1 METSELQSIFS
12 PSRLVPV
19 ALCALLAAC
28 ASGSSPFAPRGAQ
41 SLLAPAT
48 VERART
54 SAINV
59 DPRRLDV
66 NTLQTAEVTV
76 DEDGSTAK
84 FTTSGSKACRGL
96 VTWSPQKAKTKAF
109 HVKVTAGAKK
119 GSCVITFADAHNNTA
134 RLPVVVRPEPTSAS
148 FAFGGYAQNF
158 TVPNGVLSVTIA
170 ALGAQGGYAAGG
182 GGTGGGL
189 GGSVTATV
197 PVKPGA
203 VLSIYVG
210 GMGGNYQGTIQG
222 GGFNGGGAGGCG
234 CGAGSFGPAGSGGG
248 ASDVRVGKGM
258 LSDRIV
264 VAGGGGGSG
273 YEAIAGGAGGGL
285 TGGDGTGTAG
295 YGGAGASQTAGG
307 TGGAIGLYGP
317 AACNDGTTGVLGV
330 GGTGGGT
337 LNGTQCSAY
346 GGGGGGGGYYGGGGG
361 GAGGAYPNGTF
372 NQGSGGGGSGFAE
385 PSATN
390 VVMATGVQAGNGS
403 VKITWKN
410 P

>member
-1 METSELQSIFS
+1 MSS
-12 PSRLVPV
+12 PYRFV
-19 ALCALLAAC
+19 AVGLCALLAAC
-28 ASGSSPFAPRGAQ
+28 AGSSSSFAPSATQGV
-41 SLLAPAT
+41 LAPAT
-48 VERART
+48 VEPARA
-54 SAINV
+54 SVINLE
-59 DPRRLDV
+59 PRRLTID
-66 NTLQTAEVTV
+66 TLQTAEVTA
-76 DEDGSTAK
+76 DEGGPTEQ
-84 FTTSGSKACRGL
+84 FTTSGSKACHGL
-96 VTWSPQKAKTKAF
+96 VTWSPQKAKKKEI
-109 HVKVTAGAKK
+109 HVKVTAGVKK
-119 GSCVITFADAHNNTA
+119 GSCVITFADGHKNTA
-134 RLPVVVRPEPTSAS
+134 RLPVVVRPEPTSAA

-158 TVPNGVLSVTIA
+158 TVPNGVSSLTIVA
-170 ALGAQGGYAAGG
+170 AGAQGGYSGG
-182 GGTGGGL
+182 GGGLGGGL

-197 PVKPGA
+197 GVKPGA
-203 VLSIYVG
+203 VLTIYVG

-222 GGFNGGGAGGCG
+222 GGFNGGGPGGCG

-248 ASDVRVGKGM
+248 ASDVRLGKGM

-285 TGGDGTGTAG
+285 TGGDGTGTSG
-295 YGGAGASQTAGG
+295 YGGGGATQTAGG

-317 AACNDGTTGVLGV
+317 AACNDGLTGALGV

-337 LNGTQCSAY
+337 LNGTQCSSY

-361 GAGGAYPNGTF
+361 GAGGVYPGGTY
-372 NQGSGGGGSGFAE
+372 NQGSGGGGSGYAE

-390 VVMATGVQAGNGS
+390 VVTVTGVQAGNGS